1 MDAAQFTTILL
12 DKKHHDLKKMEH
24 KYHKENIQE
33 YLKLLDIS
41 LWQKIDLPDFN
52 GNKLVYLPLDL
63 LSLEK
68 AIKTL
73 AKNDTK
79 KGKYDPLSME
89 EEVFSSLAIE
99 NIPSSKKSIHK
110 IFQGYAPNLPEVDQ
124 IYSFKKAI
132 DFIADPSN
140 IITENNIFKL
150 YSLLIK
156 DFLPDYSQ
164 LQPGKY
170 YRNDEVFV
178 VGSPMIHQGLNHKLI
193 PEYMTRFIDY
203 VNREEDISPL
213 LKGSIIHFYIA
224 YLHPYFDGNGRM
236 ARMLHLWFLVQNG
249 YSHSLSHSFSSYIY
263 QSRTH
268 YYQSFA
274 KIEENH
280 SISKVID
287 ITPFLSY
294 FISYVY
300 NKLEENP
307 NDNSRYA
314 IYEEKLKE
322 GMITLKESQLWNYTC
337 SAFPKEEFSTKQLE
351 KEYAQAAYATIRSFV
366 IKFEG
371 FKLLEKSTYGN
382 RIRYRIK

>member
-1 MDAAQFTTILL
+1 
-12 DKKHHDLKKMEH
+12 
-24 KYHKENIQE
+24 
-33 YLKLLDIS
+33 
-41 LWQKIDLPDFN
+41 
-52 GNKLVYLPLDL
+52 
-63 LSLEK
+63 
-68 AIKTL
+68 
-73 AKNDTK
+73 
-79 KGKYDPLSME
+79 
-89 EEVFSSLAIE
+89 
-99 NIPSSKKSIHK
+99 
-110 IFQGYAPNLPEVDQ
+110 
-124 IYSFKKAI
+124 
-132 DFIADPSN
+132 
-140 IITENNIFKL
+140 
-150 YSLLIK
+150 
-156 DFLPDYSQ
+156 
-164 LQPGKY
+164 
-170 YRNDEVFV
+170 
-178 VGSPMIHQGLNHKLI
+178 MIHQGLNHKLI

-213 LKGSIIHFYIA
+213 LKGGIIHFYIA

>member
-1 MDAAQFTTILL
+1 
-12 DKKHHDLKKMEH
+12 
-24 KYHKENIQE
+24 
-33 YLKLLDIS
+33 
-41 LWQKIDLPDFN
+41 
-52 GNKLVYLPLDL
+52 
-63 LSLEK
+63 
-68 AIKTL
+68 
-73 AKNDTK
+73 
-79 KGKYDPLSME
+79 
-89 EEVFSSLAIE
+89 
-99 NIPSSKKSIHK
+99 
-110 IFQGYAPNLPEVDQ
+110 
-124 IYSFKKAI
+124 
-132 DFIADPSN
+132 
-140 IITENNIFKL
+140 
-150 YSLLIK
+150 
-156 DFLPDYSQ
+156 
-164 LQPGKY
+164 
-170 YRNDEVFV
+170 
-178 VGSPMIHQGLNHKLI
+178 MIHQGLNHKLI